1 MDGKSLVTTTLG
13 VALGIIIVKPLDKLI
28 TFAAKKATRAIKVN
42 SEKVKAAVEAKKQAK
57 AEAAA
62 PPDKNPAKKSK
73 KTE

>member
-1 MDGKSLVTTTLG
+1 VDGKSLVTTTLG
-13 VALGIIIVKPLDKLI
+13 VALGLILVKPLDKLI

-42 SEKVKAAVEAKKQAK
+42 SEKVKAVVEAKEQAE

-62 PPDKNPAKKSK
+62 PPDNPAKKSK

>member
-42 SEKVKAAVEAKKQAK
+42 SEKVKAVVEAKEQAK
-57 AEAAA
+57 AKAAA
-62 PPDKNPAKKSK
+62 KPDNPAKKSK